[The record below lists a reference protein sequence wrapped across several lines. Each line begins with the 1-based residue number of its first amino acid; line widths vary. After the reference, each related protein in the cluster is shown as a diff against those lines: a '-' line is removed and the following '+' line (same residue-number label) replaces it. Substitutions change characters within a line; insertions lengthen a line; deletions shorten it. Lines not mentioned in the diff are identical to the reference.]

1 MEAVNPLD
9 SLDISPNVSSG
20 ATPPLTP
27 GPLVIEE
34 KEEEEK
40 TEEEEIKV
48 VMKEDFSYKETRD
61 LLMCFLFVL
70 KHADNG

>member
-1 MEAVNPLD
+1 M
-9 SLDISPNVSSG
+9 SSA

-27 GPLVIEE
+27 GPHVVEE

-40 TEEEEIKV
+40 TEDEDIKV
-48 VMKEDFSYKETRD
+48 LMREDFSYKETRD